1 MDIIIPI
8 ILSGSNLRMLDCII
22 KENELID
29 YAIEL
34 GLSGIAITDHESVS
48 SYIKALNYMR
58 SLKSKAKKKL
68 EENPDDKWANKVIK
82 FKLALGNEI
91 YLCRDGLNSKNYIKG
106 EDKFWHFIL
115 IAKDKVGNDQLRLLS
130 SRAWEHSFRQFMERV
145 PTYYADVEE
154 IIGSNPGHV
163 IAQTACLGSQFDKFI
178 LNQEYDKAENFCN
191 WCQEVFGKENFFIEI
206 QPGESEEQ
214 VKFNKDALLFAR
226 EHNLKVTVT
235 TDTHYLK
242 EEDRPI
248 HKIFLN
254 AGEGDRETDEFYAY
268 TYMMG
273 AQEIRK
279 HLSYFDDETVQWIFD
294 NSNEIG
300 NMIEEYN
307 LDHKQVIPRIPLDW
321 DKFYINPEPIIKDY
335 EYLNKF
341 LNSESDED
349 RYFLRSI
356 IQRGQELN
364 TLDKEHLDRL
374 EQELEEIWIVSEKIQ
389 ERLSAYFVTVQKV
402 IEIAWE
408 DADTLVGPWRGSAG
422 SLLCAYLMDVIQ
434 RDPLKSPTPLPYWR

>member
-254 AGEGDRETDEFYAY
+254 ADEGDRETDEFYAY

-321 DKFYINPEPIIKDY
+321 DKFYINPEPIIKGY

-341 LNSESDED
+341 LNGESDED